1 MPTGYTNDI
10 YEGKEVSGKDFLIK
24 CARAFG
30 ACIMMRDD
38 SLDAPIPEE
47 FKPDTYYS
55 ERLKTVKQELK
66 KFQYMTIEEA
76 TDIVEK
82 RHLDKIAENKKIRKE
97 RTEMKNRYLNTLADV
112 YAWQPPTR
120 DHAELKKFAIQQLE
134 DSIKWDC
141 GSDLDE
147 YYPLDV
153 KKQTPQEY
161 IDEQVNI
168 CLKNI
173 KYYSEEQEKENKRVA
188 ERNKW
193 IRDLRESLET
203 IL

>member
-1 MPTGYTNDI
+1 MPTGYTSDI

-47 FKPDTYYS
+47 FKPNTYYS
-55 ERLKTVKQELK
+55 ESLETAKKELK

-76 TDIVEK
+76 KDIIEK
-82 RHLDKIAENKKIRKE
+82 RYKDKIAENKKIRKE

-112 YAWQPPTR
+112 YAWQPPTK
-120 DHAELKKFAIQQLE
+120 DHIELKKYAIQQLE

-147 YYPLDV
+147 YYSLDV
-153 KKQTPQEY
+153 EKELPQAY
-161 IDEQVNI
+161 IDSQ
-168 CLKNI
+168 I
-173 KYYSEEQEKENKRVA
+173 KSCFHDIQYYSEEQEKENKRVA
-188 ERNKW
+188 GRNKW
-193 IRDLRESLET
+193 IKDLRESLEK
-203 IL
+203 L